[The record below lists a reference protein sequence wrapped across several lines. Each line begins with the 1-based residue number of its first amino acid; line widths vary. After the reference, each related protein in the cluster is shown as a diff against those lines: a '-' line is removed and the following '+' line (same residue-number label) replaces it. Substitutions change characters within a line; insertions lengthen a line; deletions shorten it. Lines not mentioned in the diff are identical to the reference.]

1 MGKGSDVPEY
11 SEDQPDSEVYY
22 HCTYYYPTPP
32 KIDLKKKGVA
42 RNWSNDII
50 FSFLHFGVVELKAAV
65 FLVARAMKWKY

>member
-32 KIDLKKKGVA
+32 KIDLKKKGYMLQEIEQA
-42 RNWSNDII
+42 I
-50 FSFLHFGVVELKAAV
+50 
-65 FLVARAMKWKY
+65 